1 MNDSMSGCLCIINIT
16 LYIST
21 YGFWFNF
28 QSNVQPVK
36 SFECKILDKE
46 VLSLFQVKHI
56 GNGGLIL
63 KFPNTSILEIS
74 LQIRGPSFSL
84 QNNRNASGF
93 INIGLFLICFFN
105 PFPIV
110 WFLGYIFILHMMY
123 T

>member
-1 MNDSMSGCLCIINIT
+1 MYHKYNY
-16 LYIST
+16 YIST

-28 QSNVQPVK
+28 QSNVQPVE
-36 SFECKILDKE
+36 SFECKILYKE

-74 LQIRGPSFSL
+74 LQIRRPSFSL
-84 QNNRNASGF
+84 QNNRDASGF

-110 WFLGYIFILHMMY
+110 WFLGYILARRGNSIVFFVKGQG
-123 T
+123 